1 MVATVERGLLER
13 LFWSMEIAGESP
25 DISSTSGFCICRKNC
40 RAYAESDSTYLRW
53 PSAKMVSNASDDF
66 PLPESPVK
74 TIILL
79 RGISTDTFFKLCV
92 RAPFMT
98 IFSFISLSLSI
109 HKPSLGLP
117 EGGSMSTILCLA
129 CMFNDEQSSEI
140 RLADFFVERIRDE

>member
-1 MVATVERGLLER
+1 
-13 LFWSMEIAGESP
+13 
-25 DISSTSGFCICRKNC
+25 
-40 RAYAESDSTYLRW
+40 
-53 PSAKMVSNASDDF
+53 MVSKASDDF

-117 EGGSMSTILCLA
+117 EGGVGVSTIPCLVIA
-129 CMFNDEQSSEI
+129 FNDKQSSEI
-140 RLADFFVERIRDE
+140 RLADFFIERIRDECGRAVFLDDVVRKAAHLFYHLIVGMCGH